1 MFLVAV
7 FVTAGAGTDRDSYL
21 QRNAYENGGGWGG
34 ESYNGMLYSSEN
46 ELTVLRASTVSQNY
60 DMEQNQQITRDDIWH
75 DTTYAKPRFLQM
87 YLVVSGSGAGRQW

>member
-34 ESYNGMLYSSEN
+34 DHIMECYTAVEN

>member
-34 ESYNGMLYSSEN
+34 
-46 ELTVLRASTVSQNY
+46 
-60 DMEQNQQITRDDIWH
+60 DHIMECYT
-75 DTTYAKPRFLQM
+75 AVKM
-87 YLVVSGSGAGRQW
+87 S